1 MMEQFIASPSLAELD
16 TFGMKVLRA
25 LAKELDIKLTS
36 SALKKKQIRDEI
48 VVHLVNN
55 ELLDEN
61 ALDTVD
67 IGKEERSGSVNS
79 ELTLQLQ
86 IKQMEIDAKKEIE
99 REQIASKERIEQERI
114 KLERDIALKNVGQ
127 NDSSPDNRH
136 SSFDPIKFS
145 KVTPNSQEKMLI
157 NVLSNMSLWPRT
169 LIFLVISGQ

>member
-1 MMEQFIASPSLAELD
+1 MEQFIASPSLAELD

-86 IKQMEIDAKKEIE
+86 IKQMEI
-99 REQIASKERIEQERI
+99 ASKEN
-114 KLERDIALKNVGQ
+114 LERERVQKEMQ
-127 NDSSPDNRH
+127 KR
-136 SSFDPIKFS
+136 
-145 KVTPNSQEKMLI
+145 
-157 NVLSNMSLWPRT
+157 R
-169 LIFLVISGQ
+169 

>member
-67 IGKEERSGSVNS
+67 IGKEERSGPVNS
-79 ELTLQLQ
+79 ELAIQ
-86 IKQMEIDAKKEIE
+86 IQMKQMEIDAKKGDRKRTI
-99 REQIASKERIEQERI
+99 SI
-114 KLERDIALKNVGQ
+114 KGK
-127 NDSSPDNRH
+127 
-136 SSFDPIKFS
+136 
-145 KVTPNSQEKMLI
+145 T
-157 NVLSNMSLWPRT
+157 
-169 LIFLVISGQ
+169 